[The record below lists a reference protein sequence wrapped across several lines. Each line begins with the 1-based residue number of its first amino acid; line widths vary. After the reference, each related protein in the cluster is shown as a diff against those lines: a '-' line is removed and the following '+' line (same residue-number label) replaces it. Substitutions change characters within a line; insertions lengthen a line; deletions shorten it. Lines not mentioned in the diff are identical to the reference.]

1 MGPPHEERE
10 REAASVSDA
19 EMFSVWLMLVAV
31 GKATSDGSVK
41 AMRLLMVLGVEI
53 RLQEFMAIWL
63 GADIILQSIGE
74 MVLYL
79 ATCRS

>member
-1 MGPPHEERE
+1 
-10 REAASVSDA
+10 
-19 EMFSVWLMLVAV
+19 MFSVWLMLVAV